1 MLLSSN
7 DMCEHQ
13 GSASSVEYTMEGL
26 NLASSKLGAKICC
39 SVPSR
44 DAHPPSNLLEGKSWM
59 ADGFIRPPV
68 WIVVHLPCPVALRK
82 LSWTSSLGEH
92 TSLLHKVFA
101 SSFSLPCSPECP
113 KASKDPNKRLAD
125 WHRVG
130 ISTARDGSVKFAN
143 RRLVKNAPTET
154 WEKLH
159 CSEDRFLL
167 ERVTSLKLEICSTS
181 AASVPCMSNL
191 IIEASPAQGK
201 GNQKLAEQLVLRSR
215 GQRGVAG
222 TSAPV
227 FSFFGGEEEK
237 EEPEIHIIEDKPKI
251 HITEKPTAL
260 PTAQLIDCDPPQ
272 DFLDSITEEVMEM
285 PMTLPSGHTVD
296 RSTLDKCT
304 DHFASWGGPP
314 RDPYTGK
321 LFCKGSEPVFNPGLK
336 SRIDRWRAG
345 FGGGGKS
352 GGGGRTLGNAQQIS
366 KFLEA
371 KSVKRKLMDDVA
383 AHTPSKVIII
393 DD

>member
-1 MLLSSN
+1 
-7 DMCEHQ
+7 
-13 GSASSVEYTMEGL
+13 
-26 NLASSKLGAKICC
+26 
-39 SVPSR
+39 
-44 DAHPPSNLLEGKSWM
+44 M

-68 WIVVHLPCPVALRK
+68 SIIVHLPCPVALRR
-82 LSWTSSLGEH
+82 LSWISSFGEH

-101 SSFSLPCSPECP
+101 SSYSLPCSPECP
-113 KASKDPNKRLAD
+113 KAAEDRKRLAD

-130 ISTARDGSVKFAN
+130 ISTARDGSVKFSN
-143 RRLVKNAPTET
+143 RRMVKDAPEET

-167 ERVTSLKLEICSTS
+167 ERVTALKLEICSTLAS
-181 AASVPCMSNL
+181 SVPCMSDL
-191 IIEASPAQGK
+191 RIEASPASGK
-201 GNQKLAEQLVLRSR
+201 ENKELAGQVVLRSR
-215 GQRGVAG
+215 GQGVAE

-227 FSFFGGEEEK
+227 FSFFGGAEEE
-237 EEPEIHIIEDKPKI
+237 EEQSEIQIIEDPKVLSKETHAI
-251 HITEKPTAL
+251 RESTVVPTASL
-260 PTAQLIDCDPPQ
+260 VNCDPPQ

-321 LFCKGSEPVFNPGLK
+321 LFSKGSEPVFNPGLK

-345 FGGGGKS
+345 CGGGDGRR
-352 GGGGRTLGNAQQIS
+352 GRTLGNAQQIS

-371 KSVKRKLMDDVA
+371 KAGKRKRTDDNR
-383 AHTPSKVIII
+383 PSKVIII

>member
-1 MLLSSN
+1 M
-7 DMCEHQ
+7 
-13 GSASSVEYTMEGL
+13 G
-26 NLASSKLGAKICC
+26 
-39 SVPSR
+39 
-44 DAHPPSNLLEGKSWM
+44 
-59 ADGFIRPPV
+59 
-68 WIVVHLPCPVALRK
+68 
-82 LSWTSSLGEH
+82 
-92 TSLLHKVFA
+92 
-101 SSFSLPCSPECP
+101 
-113 KASKDPNKRLAD
+113 
-125 WHRVG
+125 
-130 ISTARDGSVKFAN
+130 N
-143 RRLVKNAPTET
+143 RRLVKDAPAET

-167 ERVTSLKLEICSTS
+167 ERVTALKLEICSTS

-191 IIEASPAQGK
+191 RIEASPASGK
-201 GNQKLAEQLVLRSR
+201 ENKKLAEQLILRNR
-215 GQRGVAG
+215 GQRRVDE

-227 FSFFGGEEEK
+227 FSFFGGEDEE
-237 EEPEIHIIEDKPKI
+237 EQPEIHVIEDQSEI
-251 HITEKPTAL
+251 HITEKPRAL
-260 PTAQLIDCDPPQ
+260 PTAPLVVCDPPQ

-336 SRIDRWRAG
+336 SRIDRWQAG
-345 FGGGGKS
+345 CVGGGERK
-352 GGGGRTLGNAQQIS
+352 GRTLGNAQQIS

-371 KSVKRKLMDDVA
+371 KAGKRKLTDDIA
-383 AHTPSKVIII
+383 ANKPSKVIII